1 MLIAKSCSHTLAF
14 MKTGKSNDN
23 MIYDVIIYGA
33 SSFTGKLITE
43 YFYINYPNSENFSWA
58 IAGRNPEKL
67 KATLNEIIEKNSH
80 VISRKINLIT
90 ADSNDISALNKLTC
104 QTKVILT
111 TVGPYAKYGSKLVQS
126 CVSNGTDYC
135 DLAGETQWIRKM
147 IDTHQEEAEKNGSRI
162 VHSCGFDSIPS
173 DLGVF
178 FMQREALKRFQQ
190 PLKKI
195 SLFVKAMKGGASGG
209 TVASI
214 LNVIIEGGKNRDTAK
229 IVAHPYSLN
238 PRDEMTGPDKY
249 DQRSSKYNETINA
262 WTAPFIMAAIN
273 TRIVRRTNA
282 LLNYRYGKDFSYSE
296 SVISGKKISGSLK
309 AKFLTLTIGLFYI
322 LSSISFTRKCF
333 IEKLLPKPGQGP
345 NAHQRKTGFFKL
357 LLIGKTK
364 DNQQLTIEVCG
375 DRDPGYGST
384 SKMLSETAICLACD
398 EVETKGGVWTPA
410 SALSEKL
417 ISRLQTKAGVTFK
430 IL

>member
-1 MLIAKSCSHTLAF
+1 MIAKACSHTLAV
-14 MKTGKSNDN
+14 MKTNNLDN
-23 MIYDVIIYGA
+23 NIKYDVIIYGA

-43 YFYINYPNSENFSWA
+43 YFYNNYPNSENFSWA

-67 KATLNEIIEKNSH
+67 KKILYQIIDNNSH
-80 VISRKINLIT
+80 YNGTKIPIIT
-90 ADSNDISALNKLTC
+90 ADSDDAVALDKLTS

-111 TVGPYAKYGSKLVQS
+111 TVGPYAKFGSKLVQS

-162 VHSCGFDSIPS
+162 IHSCGFDSIPS
-173 DLGVF
+173 DLGVL
-178 FMQREALKRFQQ
+178 FMQQEALRRFQQ
-190 PLKKI
+190 PLNNI
-195 SLFVKAMKGGASGG
+195 QLFVKAMKGGASGG
-209 TVASI
+209 TIASI
-214 LNVIIEGGKNRDTAK
+214 LNVIIEGGKNREIAK

-238 PRDEMTGPDKY
+238 PLNEMIGPDKY
-249 DQRSSKYNETINA
+249 DQKSPLYNKTIGM

-296 SVISGKKISGSLK
+296 SVICGKKFTGSLK

-322 LSSISFTRKCF
+322 FSSINFTRKYF

-357 LLIGKTK
+357 LLKGKTK
-364 DNQQLTIEVCG
+364 DNQKISIEVCG

-398 EVETKGGVWTPA
+398 EIETKGGIWTPA